1 MPAIARSPRIEIEY
15 CTGCRWGLRAGWVA
29 QELLATFEAE
39 LGEVTLVPGRVGGV
53 FVVRVEGEVVFDRR
67 RDGGFPELRLLKQA
81 VRDRIAPGRSLG
93 HSDRGS
99 AHRGPAERTSDDP
112 VPDDHGD
119 QAPSNPGPGSGESE
133 RR

>member
-1 MPAIARSPRIEIEY
+1 MPADGRSPRIEIEY

-39 LGEVTLVPGRVGGV
+39 LGEVALLPGREGGV
-53 FVVRVEGEVVFDRR
+53 FVVRVDGEVVFDRR
-67 RDGGFPELRLLKQA
+67 REGGFPELRLLKQA

-93 HSDRGS
+93 HSDRGPVARRPEDAVEEGRPAAEPS
-99 AHRGPAERTSDDP
+99 AERSDEP
-112 VPDDHGD
+112 
-119 QAPSNPGPGSGESE
+119 E